1 MNSIMQQ
8 LFMIP
13 CFRALILKWDNPDRN
28 DVLYE
33 SKLVWSALLKLDKQS
48 FTPQNFFNSLTDI
61 NGAKFNPLE
70 QRDADEFF
78 ARYLDLLEEGLKGSK
93 ESKIIKTLF
102 QGTFANQLICIDC
115 PHRSDR
121 DESYVTLNLQVK
133 NKRNI
138 KESLKNLV
146 ENEILQGENS
156 YNCSQCDRKVTCVKR

>member
-13 CFRALILKWDNPDRN
+13 CFRALILKAENPEKN
-28 DVLYE
+28 EVLHQ
-33 SKLVWSALLKLDKQS
+33 SKFMISVLLKIDRQS
-48 FTPQNFFNSLTDI
+48 YTPNNFFNSLTDI
-61 NGAKFNPLE
+61 TGAKFNPCE

-93 ESKIIKTLF
+93 EKKIVKTLF
-102 QGTFANQLICIDC
+102 EGKFSNQLICIDC

-121 DESYVTLNLQVK
+121 EEAFVTLNIQVK

-138 KESLKNLV
+138 DESLSAMIKP
-146 ENEILQGENS
+146 EMLQGDNA
-156 YNCSQCDRKVTCVKR
+156 YNCSQCNK